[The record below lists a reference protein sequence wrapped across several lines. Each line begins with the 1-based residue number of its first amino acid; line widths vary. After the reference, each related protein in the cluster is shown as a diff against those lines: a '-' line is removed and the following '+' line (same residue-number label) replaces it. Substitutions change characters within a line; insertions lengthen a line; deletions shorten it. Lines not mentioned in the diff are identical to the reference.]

1 MTDMFKTP
9 WNLVMLEYTRQ
20 HDYEPNALYCSV
32 TGKRLGAMD
41 DDEFQATLDLLAP
54 TEQNLESIIDD
65 MRLRVVASM
74 RPSTRWNKFRSES
87 LDELRKAQ
95 PIETLAYLLNRLF
108 EPLNNLGSIWSIEQ
122 RIHVWQELQQI
133 NGPVTQVIH
142 QLLEMDTRTGL
153 NQLFVGYQR
162 GMLLDFE
169 AFAESIDVIYTA
181 QQVRWAQ
188 LDAEYRYQIAN
199 PLARQS
205 FFNSFMENKPES
217 VTKVKIKAKTERR
230 RGFENLLAQILD
242 EDSDKA
248 DGLVEQVKHDSKL
261 NAERDEDKGVVAI
274 APSATPRKFIFGV
287 KKD

>member
-1 MTDMFKTP
+1 MTTP
-9 WNLVMLEYTRQ
+9 DKLTACDVSDSYLESFGYMA
-20 HDYEPNALYCSV
+20 EGIYCNV
-32 TGKRLGAMD
+32 TGKRIGTID
-41 DDEFQATLDLLAP
+41 TDEFLATIDMLNPTTANIEVVLD
-54 TEQNLESIIDD
+54 DY
-65 MRLRVVASM
+65 RLRLVASM
-74 RPSTRWNKFRSES
+74 RPSTRWNKFRNES

-122 RIHVWQELQQI
+122 RIYVWQELQQI

-181 QQVRWAQ
+181 QQVKWAQ

-199 PLARQS
+199 PLAKQS

-217 VTKVKIKAKTERR
+217 VTKIKAKAKTERR

-248 DGLVEQVKHDSKL
+248 DGLVDQIEHDSKL
-261 NAERDEDKGVVAI
+261 NSERDEDRGVVAI
-274 APSATPRKFIFGV
+274 APSATPRTFTFGV